1 MCLHV
6 KYTPRIVAIP
16 LGILTARATIS
27 PVDSAGFGVSGAE
40 PEVGRAFGG
49 GAETEV
55 CRDCDVCSASEAWSG
70 VVVGARL
77 EERLVDAGD
86 VLTVK
91 VEDVATLVG
100 EAADGRLVLV
110 MGSRVT
116 PWPAHAR
123 LYTSRLAISSPQSD
137 RFSQALWLHG

>member
-16 LGILTARATIS
+16 LGILTASATIS

-49 GAETEV
+49 GVEAEA
-55 CRDCDVCSASEAWSG
+55 CRDCDVCSASEDWSG
-70 VVVGARL
+70 VMVGARL
-77 EERLVDAGD
+77 DERPVDAGE
-86 VLTVK
+86 VLIVK
-91 VEDVATLVG
+91 VEDVGTLIG

-116 PWPAHAR
+116 PWAAHTR
-123 LYTSRLAISSPQSD
+123 LYVS
-137 RFSQALWLHG
+137 